1 MAKYLLFLLLSIWAI
16 MPLSSY
22 SQEEQK
28 QSIGLVLSGGG
39 ADGLAHIGLL
49 KALEEN
55 NIQVDYIT
63 GASMG
68 ALIGSMYSSGYS
80 PKELEAYFTSD
91 EFYNMAN
98 GVIEEKYKYYL
109 PESYPDASILTIS
122 FSLDSLLKPVLPT
135 NIISPEAIDFSIMEK
150 LAPAAA
156 AAGYN
161 FDSLMIPFRCIASD
175 IYNKKVVVFDSG
187 SLSMAVRASMSYPF
201 FLKPIKV
208 DGKLLLDGG
217 MYNNFPADVMCEE
230 FQPDFI
236 IGSNVASNAP
246 PPSED
251 DLLSQVRALLV
262 NETNFHIDCINGH
275 IVEPKVNYGTF
286 NFENARAAIDSG
298 YIAALRDMPEI
309 IKKLG
314 DLNCSKIDSSLYK
327 SIDNDSLH
335 PFQKKRDEYRSTLP
349 LLDFEE
355 VEVYGV
361 NNNQRLYS
369 KKTLIKHRR
378 SDSTLSFEQARIN
391 YFRMAMNTK
400 VSSIY
405 PNAIYNPKTGKYN
418 FSNIVK
424 TQRDLLLKFGG
435 NFASRPVSHGF
446 VGLQY
451 NRLSKIG
458 IEAEG
463 TAYFG
468 KLYAAGHGR
477 IKVDIPWRIPVFF
490 EAYITAHRWDY
501 FESRYSSLF
510 TDDKPAYVVMN
521 EGILGGRIG
530 TPIGNRGRLIFDGKG
545 YKFEDRYFQNQ
556 SFTPSDTSDVSTY
569 DGYSLG
575 LIYEQNNLNDKQ
587 YPTRG
592 KMLRVSG
599 RYNNQVESTVPGST
613 STDEFMYTVH
623 QEWFQAKVTFENYFR
638 LSGRFSTGLLL
649 EGFYS
654 NQPLFS
660 NYTNTIIRANA
671 FQPTPDSKTLFL
683 ESFRAN
689 QYGALG
695 LKFIY
700 KFLKNWHFR
709 AEAYVFQPYK
719 AIDKLIITKEASY
732 GDAFDTRHTILDGTV
747 VFNSPI
753 GPFSASV
760 NYYYNNA
767 QVTYE
772 DTPVTFLFNY
782 GFLIFNKK
790 ALY

>member
-1 MAKYLLFLLLSIWAI
+1 MAKYLLFLLLSVWAF
-16 MPLSSY
+16 MPLNSY
-22 SQEEQK
+22 SQEEKEQT
-28 QSIGLVLSGGG
+28 IGLVLSGGG

-68 ALIGSMYSSGYS
+68 ALIGSLYSSGYS
-80 PKELEAYFTSD
+80 PAELEAYFTSD

-109 PESYPDASILTIS
+109 PQSYPDASILTIS
-122 FSLDSLLKPVLPT
+122 FSVDSLLKPVLPT
-135 NIISPEAIDFSIMEK
+135 NIISPEAIDFSIMER
-150 LAPAAA
+150 LSPAAA
-156 AAGYN
+156 VAKYN
-161 FDSLMIPFRCIASD
+161 FDSLMIPFRCVASD

-208 DGKLLLDGG
+208 DNKLLLDGG

-246 PPSED
+246 PPNED

-286 NFENARAAIDSG
+286 NFENAQAAIDSG

-309 IKKLG
+309 IQKLG
-314 DLNCSKIDSSLYK
+314 HPAQLKSDSSLYQK
-327 SIDNDSLH
+327 HTHDTINPMSL
-335 PFQKKRDEYRSTLP
+335 KRKAFRSTLP
-349 LLDFEE
+349 ELSFED
-355 VEVYGV
+355 VEVFGV
-361 NNNQRLYS
+361 NEKQRHYS
-369 KKTLIKHRR
+369 RRTLIKHKK
-378 SDSTLSFEQARIN
+378 SDSVLSLEQARVN

-400 VSSIY
+400 VSSVY
-405 PNAIYNPKTGKYN
+405 PNAIYNPETGKYT

-451 NRLSKIG
+451 NRLSKFG
-458 IEAEG
+458 LEAEG

-468 KLYAAGHGR
+468 RLYAAGHGR
-477 IKVDIPWRIPVFF
+477 LKLDFPWKTPLFI

-510 TDDKPAYVVMN
+510 TDDKPAYVVIN
-521 EGILGGRIG
+521 ERFAGARFG
-530 TPIGNRGRLIFDGKG
+530 TPFGNRGRIIFDGKW
-545 YKFEDRYFQNQ
+545 YQFDDSYFQTQ
-556 SFTPSDTSDVSTY
+556 TFTPSDTADVSMY
-569 DGYSLG
+569 DGFSVG
-575 LIYEQNNLNDKQ
+575 IIYEQNNLNDKQ

-592 KMLRVSG
+592 KMLRMSG
-599 RYNNQVESTVPGST
+599 RYNNQIESTEPGST
-613 STDEFMYTVH
+613 STIDDLFTH
-623 QEWFQAKVTFENYFR
+623 RQDWLQAKITFENYFR
-638 LSGRFSTGLLL
+638 IGSRISTGLLL

-654 NQPLFS
+654 SQPFFS
-660 NYTNTIIRANA
+660 NYTNSIIRANA

-709 AEAYVFQPYK
+709 AEGYVFQPYRT
-719 AIDKLIITKEASY
+719 IDNLIISRDATY
-732 GDAFDTRHTILDGTV
+732 GEVLDTRHTLFNGTV

-760 NYYYNNA
+760 NYYYNNP
-767 QVTYE
+767 QVTFE

-782 GFLIFNKK
+782 GFIIFNKK